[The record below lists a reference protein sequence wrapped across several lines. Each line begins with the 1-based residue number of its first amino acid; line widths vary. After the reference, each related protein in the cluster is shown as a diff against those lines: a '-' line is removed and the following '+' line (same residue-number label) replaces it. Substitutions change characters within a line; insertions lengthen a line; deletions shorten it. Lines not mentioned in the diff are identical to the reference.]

1 LSPVTTDNGRISDVL
16 VIISH
21 NTFERNLYIIMTYN
35 RLEHFSLLSYIYK
48 SINKERIRSLA
59 TKRGVPRS
67 DTNNSERTEVLYG
80 TQNVLDTEIQFFS
93 NSHEKIDT
101 CMNYTRPQLA
111 IEIDSIKKAFIYA
124 KNRGV
129 RLRYLTEIA
138 AENISYCKELMKI
151 VGELRHLD
159 GIKGNF
165 MISESEYLAPLILFR
180 KGEVASQIVY
190 SNIKEVVEHQQYV
203 FDTLWNK
210 SIAAEKRIK
219 QIEEG
224 IEPDKTEFILDT
236 KISITRALSIISSA
250 QKDVLVIFATSKTFA
265 LSMSMGISQI
275 YLKAINNGAKI
286 RLLIPDGEQIEQTV
300 NELKSAVPEVNV
312 RIADK
317 SLQTKITIL
326 VVDRRELMT
335 WELKDDN
342 IEDPYEAGGL
352 ATYSNNKSIALS
364 YATIFKSLWRQTEL
378 YEELKE
384 SKEKLQTT
392 NDQLKVHDKMQKE
405 FINVAA
411 HELRTP
417 IQPIL
422 GLTEFVYSKIT
433 DTNQRELLTA
443 VIRNVK
449 RLQQLTEDILDV
461 TRIESKS
468 LKLKKEQFGL
478 NDVISS
484 VAEDYRRQIQ
494 ESGSN
499 IKLLYQPLEETVITE
514 VDKTRI
520 AQVISNLI
528 SNAIKFTK
536 EGSILVKVQKRT
548 HEEEEKED
556 NQEAIV
562 SVRDTGM
569 GIDSEILPRLF
580 SKFATKSFQ
589 GTGLGLFISKNII
602 ESHGGR
608 MWAENN
614 TDGEKGATF
623 YFTLPLG
630 K

>member
-1 LSPVTTDNGRISDVL
+1 
-16 VIISH
+16 
-21 NTFERNLYIIMTYN
+21 
-35 RLEHFSLLSYIYK
+35 
-48 SINKERIRSLA
+48 
-59 TKRGVPRS
+59 
-67 DTNNSERTEVLYG
+67 
-80 TQNVLDTEIQFFS
+80 
-93 NSHEKIDT
+93 
-101 CMNYTRPQLA
+101 
-111 IEIDSIKKAFIYA
+111 
-124 KNRGV
+124 
-129 RLRYLTEIA
+129 
-138 AENISYCKELMKI
+138 
-151 VGELRHLD
+151 
-159 GIKGNF
+159 

-236 KISITRALSIISSA
+236 KISITRALSIISSL
-250 QKDVLVIFATSKTFA
+250 KKTYLVIFATSKTFA

-326 VVDRRELMT
+326 VVDRIELMT

-433 DTNQRELLTA
+433 DTNQRELLAA

-468 LKLKKEQFGL
+468 LKLKNEQFGL

-536 EGSILVKVQKRT
+536 EGSILVKVQKRAQ
-548 HEEEEKED
+548 EEEKED

-589 GTGLGLFISKNII
+589 GTGLGLFISKSII
-602 ESHGGR
+602 EAHGGR

>member
-1 LSPVTTDNGRISDVL
+1 
-16 VIISH
+16 
-21 NTFERNLYIIMTYN
+21 MTYN

-48 SINKERIRSLA
+48 SISKERIHSLA

-286 RLLIPDGEQIEQTV
+286 RLLIPEGEQIEQIV

-468 LKLKKEQFGL
+468 LKLKNEQFGL

-548 HEEEEKED
+548 HEEEKED

-589 GTGLGLFISKNII
+589 GTGLGLFISKSII
-602 ESHGGR
+602 EAHGGR

>member
-1 LSPVTTDNGRISDVL
+1 
-16 VIISH
+16 
-21 NTFERNLYIIMTYN
+21 MTYN

-236 KISITRALSIISSA
+236 KISITRALGIISSA

-286 RLLIPDGEQIEQTV
+286 RLLIPDGEQIEQIV

-589 GTGLGLFISKNII
+589 GTGLGLFISKSII
-602 ESHGGR
+602 EAHGGR

>member
-1 LSPVTTDNGRISDVL
+1 
-16 VIISH
+16 
-21 NTFERNLYIIMTYN
+21 MTYN

-589 GTGLGLFISKNII
+589 GTGLGLFISKSII
-602 ESHGGR
+602 EAHGGR

>member
-1 LSPVTTDNGRISDVL
+1 
-16 VIISH
+16 
-21 NTFERNLYIIMTYN
+21 
-35 RLEHFSLLSYIYK
+35 
-48 SINKERIRSLA
+48 LA

-236 KISITRALSIISSA
+236 KISITRALGIISSA

-468 LKLKKEQFGL
+468 LKLKNEQFGL

-589 GTGLGLFISKNII
+589 GTGLGLFISKSII
-602 ESHGGR
+602 EAHGGR

>member
-1 LSPVTTDNGRISDVL
+1 
-16 VIISH
+16 
-21 NTFERNLYIIMTYN
+21 
-35 RLEHFSLLSYIYK
+35 
-48 SINKERIRSLA
+48 LA

-286 RLLIPDGEQIEQTV
+286 RLLIPEGEQIEQIV

-589 GTGLGLFISKNII
+589 GTGLGLFISKSII
-602 ESHGGR
+602 EAHGGR

>member
-1 LSPVTTDNGRISDVL
+1 
-16 VIISH
+16 
-21 NTFERNLYIIMTYN
+21 MTYN

-59 TKRGVPRS
+59 TKRGISQS

-138 AENISYCKELMKI
+138 PENISYCKELMKI

-468 LKLKKEQFGL
+468 LKLKNEQFGL

-548 HEEEEKED
+548 QEEEKED

-589 GTGLGLFISKNII
+589 GTGLGLFISKSII
-602 ESHGGR
+602 EAHGGR

>member
-1 LSPVTTDNGRISDVL
+1 
-16 VIISH
+16 
-21 NTFERNLYIIMTYN
+21 M
-35 RLEHFSLLSYIYK
+35 
-48 SINKERIRSLA
+48 A

-468 LKLKKEQFGL
+468 LKLKNEQFGL

-548 HEEEEKED
+548 QEEEKED

-589 GTGLGLFISKNII
+589 GTGLGLFISKSII
-602 ESHGGR
+602 EAHGGR

>member
-236 KISITRALSIISSA
+236 KISITRALGIISSA

-602 ESHGGR
+602 EAHGGR

>member
-1 LSPVTTDNGRISDVL
+1 M
-16 VIISH
+16 
-21 NTFERNLYIIMTYN
+21 EQ
-35 RLEHFSLLSYIYK
+35 E
-48 SINKERIRSLA
+48 
-59 TKRGVPRS
+59 
-67 DTNNSERTEVLYG
+67 
-80 TQNVLDTEIQFFS
+80 
-93 NSHEKIDT
+93 
-101 CMNYTRPQLA
+101 
-111 IEIDSIKKAFIYA
+111 
-124 KNRGV
+124 
-129 RLRYLTEIA
+129 
-138 AENISYCKELMKI
+138 YC
-151 VGELRHLD
+151 
-159 GIKGNF
+159 
-165 MISESEYLAPLILFR
+165 
-180 KGEVASQIVY
+180 
-190 SNIKEVVEHQQYV
+190 
-203 FDTLWNK
+203 
-210 SIAAEKRIK
+210 AEKRIK

-326 VVDRRELMT
+326 VVDRIELMT

-468 LKLKKEQFGL
+468 LKLKNEQFGL

-548 HEEEEKED
+548 QEEEKRR
-556 NQEAIV
+556 Q
-562 SVRDTGM
+562 SR
-569 GIDSEILPRLF
+569 S
-580 SKFATKSFQ
+580 
-589 GTGLGLFISKNII
+589 
-602 ESHGGR
+602 
-608 MWAENN
+608 
-614 TDGEKGATF
+614 
-623 YFTLPLG
+623 YC
-630 K
+630 

>member
-1 LSPVTTDNGRISDVL
+1 
-16 VIISH
+16 
-21 NTFERNLYIIMTYN
+21 
-35 RLEHFSLLSYIYK
+35 
-48 SINKERIRSLA
+48 LA

-236 KISITRALSIISSA
+236 KISITRALGIISSA

-548 HEEEEKED
+548 HEEEKED

-589 GTGLGLFISKNII
+589 GTGLGLFISKSII
-602 ESHGGR
+602 EAHGGR

>member
-1 LSPVTTDNGRISDVL
+1 
-16 VIISH
+16 
-21 NTFERNLYIIMTYN
+21 MTYH

-236 KISITRALSIISSA
+236 KISITRALGIISSA

-468 LKLKKEQFGL
+468 LKLKNEQFGL

-589 GTGLGLFISKNII
+589 GTGLGLFISKSII
-602 ESHGGR
+602 EAHGGR

>member
-1 LSPVTTDNGRISDVL
+1 
-16 VIISH
+16 
-21 NTFERNLYIIMTYN
+21 MTYN

-236 KISITRALSIISSA
+236 KISITRALGIISSA

-589 GTGLGLFISKNII
+589 GTGLGLFISKSII
-602 ESHGGR
+602 EAHGGR